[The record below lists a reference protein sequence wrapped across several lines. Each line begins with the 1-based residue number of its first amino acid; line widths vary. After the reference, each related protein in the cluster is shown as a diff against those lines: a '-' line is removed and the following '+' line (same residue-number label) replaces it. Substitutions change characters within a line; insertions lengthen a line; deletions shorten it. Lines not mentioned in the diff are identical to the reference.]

1 MDESRPLKILHV
13 LRAPLGGLFRH
24 VADLMR
30 AQIERGHHVG
40 MIADST
46 RLGAQPEG
54 IIETLRPKL
63 ALGVA
68 RLPIGRHLNVSD
80 ISAALHIRR
89 LVSSSGADV
98 VHGHGAKGGAFARL
112 CAPADRVVRAYTPHG
127 GSLLYRPGTPASA
140 FYITLEKLL
149 RPFSDLLL
157 FESAYAAK
165 LYRAKVGPSRA
176 VERVVSNGVGPA
188 EFAPVQP
195 NPDASDILFV
205 GELRPIKGVDMLLNA
220 VAEMR
225 RNGLPITASI
235 VGSGPARA
243 ELEAQS
249 RRLGLAA
256 AVIFHGPLPARDAF
270 KLGRLMVIPSRAES
284 MPYIVLETA
293 AAGIP
298 MITTAV
304 GGIPDIFGAE
314 ASRLLRPDDQ
324 PALVAAMTQAVNDPA
339 TIRASAEAIR
349 ARVRSHFSIERM
361 VDGVLAGYREALR
374 RKSSVSG

>member
-1 MDESRPLKILHV
+1 MDESRSLKILHV

-54 IIETLRPKL
+54 IIEALRPKL

-89 LVSSSGADV
+89 LVTSSGADV

-112 CAPADRVVRAYTPHG
+112 CAPAAHVVRAYTPHG
-127 GSLLYRPGTPASA
+127 GSLLYRPGTAASA

-149 RPFSDLLL
+149 RPLSDLLL
-157 FESAYAAK
+157 FESAYAAE
-165 LYRAKVGPSRA
+165 LYRTKVGPSHA

-188 EFAPVQP
+188 EFEPVQP

-220 VAEMR
+220 IAEMR

-235 VGSGPARA
+235 VGSGPLRE
-243 ELEAQS
+243 ELEAQC
-249 RRLGLAA
+249 RRLGIAD
-256 AVIFHGPLPARDAF
+256 AVIFRGPLPARDAF
-270 KLGRLMVIPSRAES
+270 KLGRIMVIPSRAES
-284 MPYIVLETA
+284 LPYIVLETA

-298 MITTAV
+298 MIATAV

-314 ASRLLRPDDQ
+314 AGHLLRPDDQ
-324 PALVAAMTQAVNDPA
+324 PALVAAITRAINDPT
-339 TIRASAEAIR
+339 TIRACAEAVR
-349 ARVRSHFSIERM
+349 DRVRSHFSIERM

-374 RKSSVSG
+374 RKS